1 MQVTLKSLVLLV
13 WVPSCLA
20 QIGPP
25 RTYKAPRFPGFT
37 SPAPPAPAP
46 PTNVLPPATNG
57 RQKCAPGDRVPGP
70 TCTSF
75 YMCVGGSKYATRRAK
90 FECAPGT
97 VFDSQMGSCV
107 FSSGSD
113 CIPLVVA
120 PPATPPTTTTNS
132 CTRYQ
137 LDSTSVFECL
147 EEGVFPY
154 ASGCALFYKCLVTM
168 GCTIKGFL
176 FSCPPGYLYDNQLK
190 RCEKETIIGPC
201 DRLSDAVVQTHVITP
216 VVEIKP
222 EKLDQFFESDIYWD
236 LMPFLPNEP
245 QKLVPIL
252 PSSFS
257 RAPDRE
263 VRPFA

>member
-1 MQVTLKSLVLLV
+1 MGGVSSDTSWGWSSLGLISSDK
-13 WVPSCLA
+13 W
-20 QIGPP
+20 
-25 RTYKAPRFPGFT
+25 
-37 SPAPPAPAP
+37 
-46 PTNVLPPATNG
+46 G
-57 RQKCAPGDRVPGP
+57 R
-70 TCTSF
+70 
-75 YMCVGGSKYATRRAK
+75 
-90 FECAPGT
+90 
-97 VFDSQMGSCV
+97 
-107 FSSGSD
+107 
-113 CIPLVVA
+113 
-120 PPATPPTTTTNS
+120 
-132 CTRYQ
+132 
-137 LDSTSVFECL
+137 
-147 EEGVFPY
+147 
-154 ASGCALFYKCLVTM
+154 
-168 GCTIKGFL
+168 FL